1 MSLTSSPFAVSSF
14 ACVCVSLCVCVSVCW
29 SVRLFVASHTAV
41 ARSALNALVVA
52 FAVVALYYCNMRL
65 NVCLAHLSRHSE
77 TGNRRIEKEEEQ
89 MEAPLAG
96 AGAGCQPYCT
106 LI

>member
-1 MSLTSSPFAVSSF
+1 MRV
-14 ACVCVSLCVCVSVCW
+14 CVCVG

-65 NVCLAHLSRHSE
+65 NVGLAHLSRHSE
-77 TGNRRIEKEEEQ
+77 TGSLKEEEEKKEEQ
-89 MEAPLAG
+89 MEAPLA
-96 AGAGCQPYCT
+96 AAGCQPYCAH
-106 LI
+106 